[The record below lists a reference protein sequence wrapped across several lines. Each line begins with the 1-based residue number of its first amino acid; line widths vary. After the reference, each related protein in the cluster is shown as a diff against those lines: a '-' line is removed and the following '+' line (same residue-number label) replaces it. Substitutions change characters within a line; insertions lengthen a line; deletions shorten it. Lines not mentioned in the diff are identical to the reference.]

1 MAVGDFGG
9 GLLAGMQGVQAFAQ
23 QRRDNAYRQD
33 ALQIDRNRLGQAA
46 KEHEDRVAQWGKDND
61 INKRNATVAERNAST
76 NEGDLEV
83 SQGNLEVSRGQLKI
97 AQNEDARTQ
106 TEFDQGQAS
115 IDGRNN
121 MALGDYLGL
130 VDPEDPLRLK
140 VTQLTSELASGDNR
154 LVDQLSITALNKTPR
169 AKGFTFT
176 AIDRTTVPGK
186 AIVRGR
192 YEDGREGVM
201 TAEGGIQEGEEVV
214 ALDFN
219 QAAKLISNEYGP
231 IAIAAYGGNGV
242 REILA
247 KQGLNDATID
257 EKVKSAEQQTAVMAA
272 VDATNEVGMA
282 RAFRSALA
290 SAKNEQE
297 RQQILGD
304 TAKSLGVEYNPP
316 VATPRDQIVDYNI
329 PADAYTSSDGQ
340 SQIGFDARKLRRP
353 TSVSRVK
360 AIARRTAA
368 LEEKA
373 KTQSGLA
380 LQKTNEKLDELY
392 NDRQE
397 LVERENTESLRLID
411 GELADLQARF
421 DKAAPARK
429 EFWQGKLDEK
439 NAKRDEIRTALG
451 EITPAMQTDS
461 YKQLEA
467 EVFTRLEGMPKAE
480 IDAAVDSGDLPFSPE
495 QVSTMR
501 QRAQEAG
508 IEKPADLAKLP
519 SKERLGYYAL
529 LSTIAGD
536 ANQRE
541 AFRNENA
548 NLLET
553 GTASM
558 SAKDAD
564 TSQRDRLKIGNER
577 DRIAASLY
585 SYRTARVTALESAKT
600 NRSASVRR
608 AGEVASE
615 ILMAEDRIFF
625 DSVTGEFKGSLEA
638 ARRYSRELPAF
649 QAKAAEFRPGTEEFD
664 LVDAS
669 ISAGVSNVVGA
680 YVADGDSTFVDG
692 AWALFFRDDPNG
704 QTSDFSLS
712 RVVVDNP
719 DKPTK
724 LMYLGPGGRV
734 VQGAEMSLTG
744 LQEIDNNVYN
754 IVRKR
759 AIQNSRE
766 RLTEG

>member
-1 MAVGDFGG
+1 MALGDFGG
-9 GLLAGMQGVQAFAQ
+9 GLLAGAQGVQAFAQ
-23 QRRDNAYRQD
+23 QRRDNKYRQD
-33 ALQIDRNRLGQAA
+33 ALQVDRDRLGQSA
-46 KEHEDRVAQWGKDND
+46 KEHEDRVAQWAKDNE
-61 INKRNATVAERNAST
+61 INSRNATVAERNAST
-76 NEGDLEV
+76 NEGNLGV
-83 SQGNLEVSRGQLKI
+83 SRGNLEVNRGNLKL
-97 AQNEDARTQ
+97 AQNQDARTQ
-106 TEFDQGQAS
+106 TEFDAGRAALGAQDVFALGQA
-115 IDGRNN
+115 
-121 MALGDYLGL
+121 LDYYNPGESQYLR
-130 VDPEDPLRLK
+130 VD
-140 VTQLTSELASGDNR
+140 TLASDLQSGANR
-154 LVDQLSITALNKTPR
+154 QTDRFSIGALNNTPR
-169 AKGFTFT
+169 AEGFTFT

-219 QAAKLISNEYGP
+219 QAAKLISNEFPSIG
-231 IAIAAYGGNGV
+231 IKAYGGAGYS
-242 REILA
+242 EILS
-247 KQGLNDATID
+247 KEGLNREVVNTRTQA
-257 EKVKSAEQQTAVMAA
+257 VEQQTAVMAA

-290 SAKNEQE
+290 SAENEQE

-316 VATPRDQIVDYNI
+316 VDTSGQLVDYNI
-329 PADAYTSSDGQ
+329 SADAYTSTRGQ
-340 SQIGFDARKLRRP
+340 GQFGFDSRKLRRP
-353 TSVSRVK
+353 TSINRVK
-360 AIARRTAA
+360 TIDRRTAA

-380 LQKTNEKLDELY
+380 LQKTNEKLDDLY

-397 LVERENTESLRLID
+397 LVARENTESLRLVEEEIS
-411 GELADLQARF
+411 GLEERLG
-421 DKAAPARK
+421 KAAPARK
-429 EFWQGKLDEK
+429 EYWQGKLDEK
-439 NAKRDEIRTALG
+439 TAKRNELSAAVTG
-451 EITPAMQTDS
+451 VTPAMQTES

-467 EVFTRLEGMPKAE
+467 EVFTRLEGMSKAE

-577 DRIAASLY
+577 DRIAASMY
-585 SYRTARVTALESAKT
+585 SYRTSRREQLEKART
-600 NRSASVRR
+600 NQSASVRR

-615 ILMAEDRIFF
+615 IFIAADDIFF
-625 DSVTGEFKGSLEA
+625 DAETGEFKGSLDA
-638 ARRYSRELPAF
+638 ARRFSRELPAL
-649 QAKAAEFRPGTEEFD
+649 QSKAAEFRPGTEEFD

-669 ISAGVSNVVGA
+669 ISSGVSNVVGA

-692 AWALFFRDDPNG
+692 AFALFFRDNPNG

-744 LQEIDNNVYN
+744 LQEIDDNVYN

>member
-23 QRRDNAYRQD
+23 QRRDNKYRQD
-33 ALQIDRNRLGQAA
+33 ALQIDRDRLGQSA
-46 KEHEDRVAQWGKDND
+46 KEHEDRVAQWAKDNE
-61 INKRNATVAERNAST
+61 INSRNATVSERNAT
-76 NEGDLEV
+76 VNERQVGV
-83 SQGNLEVSRGQLKI
+83 SEGNLEI
-97 AQNEDARTQ
+97 AQAAEGRAA
-106 TEFDQGQAS
+106 TEFSLEQAELGAENTFALGQA
-115 IDGRNN
+115 
-121 MALGDYLGL
+121 LGYYNPG
-130 VDPEDPLRLK
+130 ESQYLK
-140 VTQLTSELASGDNR
+140 VDTLASDLQSGANR
-154 LVDQLSITALNKTPR
+154 QTDQFSLAALNNTPR
-169 AKGFTFT
+169 AEGFTFT

-192 YEDGREGVM
+192 YKDGREGVM
-201 TAEGGIQEGEEVV
+201 TAQGGIQEGEEVI
-214 ALDFN
+214 ALDFG
-219 QAAKLISNEYGP
+219 QAAKLISNEFPTIG
-231 IAIAAYGGNGV
+231 ITAMGGEGYA
-242 REILA
+242 ELMA
-247 KQGLNDATID
+247 KEGLNREVVNTRTQA
-257 EKVKSAEQQTAVMAA
+257 VEQQAAVMTA
-272 VDATNEVGMA
+272 VDATNDVGMA

-290 SAKNEQE
+290 AADTEEE
-297 RQQILGD
+297 RQEILTD
-304 TAKSLGVEYNPP
+304 VAQTMGVEYNPP
-316 VATPRDQIVDYNI
+316 VDTSGQLVDYNI
-329 PADAYTSSDGQ
+329 PADAYTSSRGQ
-340 SQIGFDARKLRRP
+340 SQIGFDSRKLRRP
-353 TSVSRVK
+353 TSISRVK
-360 AIARRTAA
+360 TIDRRTAA

-373 KTQSGLA
+373 KTQKGLA

-397 LVERENTESLRLID
+397 LVARENTESLRLVEEEIS
-411 GELADLQARF
+411 GLEERLG
-421 DKAAPARK
+421 KAAPQRK
-429 EFWQGKLDEK
+429 AYWQGKLDEK
-439 NAKRDEIRTALG
+439 TAKRNELSAAVTG
-451 EITPAMQTDS
+451 VTPAMQTDS

-467 EVFTRLEGMPKAE
+467 EVFTRLEGMSKAE

-536 ANQRE
+536 SNQRE

-558 SAKDAD
+558 SAKDVD

-585 SYRTARVTALESAKT
+585 SYRTSRMTALETART
-600 NRSASVRR
+600 NQSASVRR

-615 ILMAEDRIFF
+615 IFKAGDGIFF
-625 DSVTGEFKGSLEA
+625 DAETGEFKGSLDA
-638 ARRYSRELPAF
+638 ARRFSRELPAL
-649 QAKAAEFRPGTEEFD
+649 QSKAAQFKPGTEEFD

-680 YVADGDSTFVDG
+680 YVADGDSSFVDG
-692 AWALFFRDDPNG
+692 AFAFFFRDDPNG
-704 QTSDFSLS
+704 QTSDFNLS

>member
-1 MAVGDFGG
+1 MSIGAIGE
-9 GLLAGMQGVQAFAQ
+9 GVLSSYNMFQDMK
-23 QRRDNAYRQD
+23 QRRLDNKYRQD
-33 ALQIDRNRLGQAA
+33 ALQVDRDRLGQSA
-46 KEHEDRVAQWGKDND
+46 KEHEDRVAQWAKEND
-61 INKRNATVAERNAST
+61 INSRNAAVSERNAST
-76 NEGDLEV
+76 NEGE
-83 SQGNLEVSRGQLKI
+83 LEVSRGNLEVNRGQLKL

-106 TEFDQGQAS
+106 TEFDAARAALGAQDVFALGQA
-115 IDGRNN
+115 
-121 MALGDYLGL
+121 LDYYNPGESQYLR
-130 VDPEDPLRLK
+130 VD
-140 VTQLTSELASGDNR
+140 TLASDLQSGANR
-154 LVDQLSITALNKTPR
+154 QTDRFSIGALNNTPR
-169 AKGFTFT
+169 AEGFTFT

-201 TAEGGIQEGEEVV
+201 TAEGGIQEGEEVI

-219 QAAKLISNEYGP
+219 QAAKLISNEFPSIG
-231 IAIAAYGGNGV
+231 IKAYGGVGYS
-242 REILA
+242 EILS
-247 KQGLNDATID
+247 KEGLNREVVNTRTQA
-257 EKVKSAEQQTAVMAA
+257 VEQQAAVIAA

-290 SAKNEQE
+290 SAENEQE

-329 PADAYTSSDGQ
+329 PADAYTSSRGQ
-340 SQIGFDARKLRRP
+340 SQIGFDSRKLRRP

-360 AIARRTAA
+360 TIARRTAA

-411 GELADLQARF
+411 GEIADLQARF

-467 EVFTRLEGMPKAE
+467 EVFTRLEGMSKAE

-529 LSTIAGD
+529 LSTISGD

-585 SYRTARVTALESAKT
+585 SYRTARMTALESAKT

-625 DSVTGEFKGSLEA
+625 DSETGEFKGSLEA
-638 ARRYSRELPAF
+638 ARRYSRELPAL

-692 AWALFFRDDPNG
+692 VFALFFRDDPNG

>member
-1 MAVGDFGG
+1 VDYQVPTG
-9 GLLAGMQGVQAFAQ
+9 
-23 QRRDNAYRQD
+23 AY
-33 ALQIDRNRLGQAA
+33 A
-46 KEHEDRVAQWGKDND
+46 
-61 INKRNATVAERNAST
+61 
-76 NEGDLEV
+76 
-83 SQGNLEVSRGQLKI
+83 
-97 AQNEDARTQ
+97 
-106 TEFDQGQAS
+106 
-115 IDGRNN
+115 GRNS
-121 MALGDYLGL
+121 AIGIDSRE
-130 VDPEDPLRLK
+130 V
-140 VTQLTSELASGDNR
+140 
-154 LVDQLSITALNKTPR
+154 
-169 AKGFTFT
+169 KGF
-176 AIDRTTVPGK
+176 A
-186 AIVRGR
+186 ARGR
-192 YEDGREGVM
+192 ITV
-201 TAEGGIQEGEEVV
+201 
-214 ALDFN
+214 L
-219 QAAKLISNEYGP
+219 
-231 IAIAAYGGNGV
+231 
-242 REILA
+242 
-247 KQGLNDATID
+247 
-257 EKVKSAEQQTAVMAA
+257 
-272 VDATNEVGMA
+272 
-282 RAFRSALA
+282 
-290 SAKNEQE
+290 E
-297 RQQILGD
+297 RK
-304 TAKSLGVEYNPP
+304 TAK
-316 VATPRDQIVDYNI
+316 
-329 PADAYTSSDGQ
+329 
-340 SQIGFDARKLRRP
+340 
-353 TSVSRVK
+353 
-360 AIARRTAA
+360 

-373 KTQSGLA
+373 KGQSGLA
-380 LQKTNEKLDELY
+380 LEKTNAQLDEVY
-392 NDRQE
+392 NDRQA
-397 LVERENTESLRLID
+397 LVDGQNKESLRLID
-411 GELADLQARF
+411 GEIADLQARF

-439 NAKRDEIRTALG
+439 TAKRDEIRTALG
-451 EITPAMQTDS
+451 ELTPAMQTDT

-467 EVFTRLEGMPKAE
+467 AVFTRLEGMSKAE

-508 IEKPADLAKLP
+508 VEKPADLAKLP

-541 AFRNENA
+541 AFRKENA

-585 SYRTARVTALESAKT
+585 SYRTARMTALESTKT

-615 ILMAEDRIFF
+615 ILMAGDKIFF
-625 DSVTGEFKGSLEA
+625 DPETGEFKGSLDA
-638 ARRYSRELPAF
+638 ARRYSRELPAL

-692 AWALFFRDDPNG
+692 AFALFFRDNPNG

>member
-23 QRRDNAYRQD
+23 QRRDNKYRQD
-33 ALQIDRNRLGQAA
+33 ALQVDRDQLGQAA
-46 KEHEDRVAQWGKDND
+46 KEHEDRVAQWGKDNE
-61 INKRNATVAERNAST
+61 INSRNATVSERNATT
-76 NEGDLEV
+76 NEGNLAV
-83 SQGNLEVSRGQLKI
+83 SQGNLKVNQGDLKLR
-97 AQNEDARTQ
+97 QNEDSREQ
-106 TEFDQGQAS
+106 TEFSQSQAQMASKEVFANGQAQGYYS
-115 IDGRNN
+115 PGESQ
-121 MALGDYLGL
+121 YLKT
-130 VDPEDPLRLK
+130 DR
-140 VTQLTSELASGDNR
+140 LASDLSSGANR
-154 LVDQLSITALNKTPR
+154 QTDQFSLSVLNQTPR
-169 AKGFTFT
+169 AEDFTFT
-176 AIDRTTVPGK
+176 SIDRTTVPGK
-186 AIVRGR
+186 AIIRGR
-192 YEDGREGVM
+192 YADGREGVM

-214 ALDFN
+214 VLDFSD
-219 QAAKLISNEYGP
+219 AAQLISNEFPRIG
-231 IAIAAYGGNGV
+231 IKALGAQAYS
-242 REILA
+242 ELMA
-247 KQGLNDATID
+247 KEGLNREVVT
-257 EKVKSAEQQTAVMAA
+257 SRTQAVAQEAAVVTA
-272 VDATNEVGMA
+272 VDATGDVGMA

-290 SAKNEQE
+290 AAETEQE
-297 RQQILGD
+297 SQEILTD
-304 TAKSLGVEYNPP
+304 MAQTLGVEYKPP
-316 VATPRDQIVDYNI
+316 VATPRDQVVDYQV
-329 PADAYTSSDGQ
+329 PTGAYAGRNSA
-340 SQIGFDARKLRRP
+340 IGIDSREVKGFAARGRITVLERK
-353 TSVSRVK
+353 
-360 AIARRTAA
+360 TAK

-373 KTQSGLA
+373 KGQSGLA
-380 LQKTNEKLDELY
+380 LEKTNAQLDEVY
-392 NDRQE
+392 NDRQA
-397 LVERENTESLRLID
+397 LVDGQNKESLRLVD
-411 GELADLQARF
+411 GEIADLQARF

-439 NAKRDEIRTALG
+439 TAKRDEIRTALG
-451 EITPAMQTDS
+451 ELTPAMQTDT

-467 EVFTRLEGMPKAE
+467 AVFTRLEGMSKAE

-508 IEKPADLAKLP
+508 VEKPADLAKLP

-558 SAKDAD
+558 SAKDVD

-577 DRIAASLY
+577 DRIAASLF
-585 SYRTARVTALESAKT
+585 SYRTSRMTALETARA
-600 NRSASVRR
+600 NQSASVRR

-615 ILMAEDRIFF
+615 IFKAGDEIFF
-625 DSVTGEFKGSLEA
+625 DAENGEFKGTLASA
-638 ARRYSRELPAF
+638 KRFSRELPGL
-649 QAKAAEFRPGTEEFD
+649 QAKAAEFRPGTEEFN

-692 AWALFFRDDPNG
+692 AFALFFRDNPNG